1 MTTEE
6 VSSIITVVYI
16 LSTMSNQRQQVNC
29 RIEESTLTKLKALA
43 NGYKYKACP
52 TCGRAWDLHGGVK
65 TEPVQH
71 SVLASQLLEKAI
83 DQLFQDSQK

>member
-1 MTTEE
+1 
-6 VSSIITVVYI
+6 
-16 LSTMSNQRQQVNC
+16 MSNQRQQVNC

-65 TEPVQH
+65 TDPVQH
-71 SVLASQLLEKAI
+71 SVLASQLLEKASVPSDFVFGLTDVVI
-83 DQLFQDSQK
+83 DKDKDKVHS

>member
-1 MTTEE
+1 
-6 VSSIITVVYI
+6 
-16 LSTMSNQRQQVNC
+16 MSNQRQQVNC

-65 TEPVQH
+65 TDPIQH

-83 DQLFQDSQK
+83 DQLFQASQN